1 MVLKGQLSS
10 AWTLCHH
17 YVIIIIWD
25 MELGNDLTVHFRMV
39 KSFGIVPNAG
49 SGLIAWNRLCGIARS
64 LGTIRRFLYVV
75 IVRRSN

>member
-1 MVLKGQLSS
+1 
-10 AWTLCHH
+10 
-17 YVIIIIWD
+17 